1 MKGYG
6 SERIEDQ
13 EDDRHHAG
21 MSIAFA
27 VEYLEG
33 VTIQK
38 FIGVCVFNLLSEKAG
53 RHWVS

>member
-6 SERIEDQ
+6 SEGIQDQ

-27 VEYLEG
+27 VKDLEG
-33 VTIQK
+33 VAVHK
-38 FIGVCVFNLLSEKAG
+38 FVGVCVFNLLREKEG
-53 RHWVS
+53 RYWVG

>member
-6 SERIEDQ
+6 SEGIQDQ

-27 VEYLEG
+27 VEDLEG
-33 VTIQK
+33 VAVHK
-38 FIGVCVFNLLSEKAG
+38 FIGVCVFNLLRQK
-53 RHWVS
+53 